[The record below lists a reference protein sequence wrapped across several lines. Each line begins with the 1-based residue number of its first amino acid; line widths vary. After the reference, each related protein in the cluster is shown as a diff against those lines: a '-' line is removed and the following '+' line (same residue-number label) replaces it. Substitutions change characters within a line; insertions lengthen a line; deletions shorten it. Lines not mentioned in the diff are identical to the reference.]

1 MSDSVK
7 NDLKQINMILPSNL
21 NQIKTNIDIIINK
34 DEEIIKKYIE
44 SVIYTSKLTDNMSK
58 QLEKIYKDVREH
70 IL

>member
-1 MSDSVK
+1 MSDFVK

-21 NQIKTNIDIIINK
+21 NKIKTNIDIIINK

-44 SVIYTSKLTDNMSK
+44 RVIYISKLTDDLTK
-58 QLEKIYKDVREH
+58 QLDKIYKDVREH